1 MSENPLVSVII
12 PVYNVQDFLR
22 ECLNSVVH
30 QSYSNLEILLI
41 DDGSTDASGEI
52 CDEYARSDARVRVI
66 HKSNGGQASA
76 RNAALELARGEFL
89 TFVDSDDVA
98 DADLVRT
105 LLNLIKTFG
114 VKIAMCGYKAFE
126 SSAQIAEI
134 RAHAAKFKK
143 AWDEILSRE
152 QSVVPAEA
160 KFEMHGTDGSAV
172 AAAQNG
178 ALQNGIQAAAS
189 QGSAQT
195 SSSQNCTS
203 QNGARVTVL
212 QNGTQT
218 CGSQNN
224 AQYCTSQDGSK
235 NCASQNSEQTGSLQ
249 NGVQACT
256 SQTSAQSKAQK
267 DASRERIIEPCELF
281 RQSCLQNPYFST
293 GPCRALF
300 ASEIFKSLRFPQ
312 GQIYEDVAIFF
323 DMFNH
328 GATAC
333 TSETLYFYRIRAGS
347 TVNSFSCR
355 HLAAIPAVRRFTD
368 SIVSAY
374 PQLREEA
381 NFTRCESAL
390 NTAFMLIRSQASAPA
405 SGAINSSAKEGA
417 SEISSKKVPNSDE
430 ALGGDEA
437 VAVISQ
443 LHGFVRE
450 NLNFRFF
457 MRHANRAQKILMVL
471 FYANPALLRVLYK
484 IYKGLR

>member
-1 MSENPLVSVII
+1 MRQNPLVSVII

-41 DDGSTDASGEI
+41 DDGSSDASGEI

-66 HKSNGGQASA
+66 HKSNCGQASA

-98 DADLVRT
+98 DTDLVQT

-134 RAHAAKFKK
+134 RAYAAKFKE
-143 AWDEILSRE
+143 AESEILSRE
-152 QSVVPAEA
+152 QDVASDETKFSSSAEDKI
-160 KFEMHGTDGSAV
+160 KFNARGADSSDSSITS
-172 AAAQNG
+172 AAQNG
-178 ALQNGIQAAAS
+178 ALQNGAQA
-189 QGSAQT
+189 
-195 SSSQNCTS
+195 
-203 QNGARVTVL
+203 
-212 QNGTQT
+212 
-218 CGSQNN
+218 
-224 AQYCTSQDGSK
+224 
-235 NCASQNSEQTGSLQ
+235 CASQAT
-249 NGVQACT
+249 V
-256 SQTSAQSKAQK
+256 QSKAQK
-267 DASRERIIEPCELF
+267 GASRERIIEPCELF

-328 GATAC
+328 GSTAC

-347 TVNSFSCR
+347 TVNSFSRR

-390 NTAFMLIRSQASAPA
+390 NTAFMLIRSQVSAPA

-417 SEISSKKVPNSDE
+417 GEILSEKAPNSDE
-430 ALGGDEA
+430 ALGRDEA
-437 VAVISQ
+437 VSVISQ

-471 FYANPALLRVLYK
+471 FYANPALLRFLYK

>member
-1 MSENPLVSVII
+1 MRQNPLVSVII

-41 DDGSTDASGEI
+41 DDGSSDASGEI
-52 CDEYARSDARVRVI
+52 CDEYAHSDARVRVI

-98 DADLVRT
+98 DVDLVRT

-134 RAHAAKFKK
+134 RAHEAKFKETVN
-143 AWDEILSRE
+143 EILSGK
-152 QSVVPAEA
+152 QSAASDEA
-160 KFEMHGTDGSAV
+160 KFSGSAEDNIKFNARGADSSDSSITS
-172 AAAQNG
+172 AAQDCALQNSAQTGGLQNG
-178 ALQNGIQAAAS
+178 AQV
-189 QGSAQT
+189 
-195 SSSQNCTS
+195 CTS
-203 QNGARVTVL
+203 QAT
-212 QNGTQT
+212 
-218 CGSQNN
+218 
-224 AQYCTSQDGSK
+224 
-235 NCASQNSEQTGSLQ
+235 
-249 NGVQACT
+249 
-256 SQTSAQSKAQK
+256 AQSKAQK

-333 TSETLYFYRIRAGS
+333 TSETLYFYRIHAGS
-347 TVNSFSCR
+347 TVNSFSRR

-390 NTAFMLIRSQASAPA
+390 NTAFMVIRSQVIAPA
-405 SGAINSSAKEGA
+405 SGAINSSAKEG
-417 SEISSKKVPNSDE
+417 SGEISSQKALNSDE
-430 ALGGDEA
+430 ALGSDEA
-437 VAVISQ
+437 AAVISQ

-450 NLNFRFF
+450 NLNFKFF
-457 MRHANRAQKILMVL
+457 MHHANRAQKILMIL
-471 FYANPALLRVLYK
+471 FYANPALLRFLYK
-484 IYKGLR
+484 IYKAFR

>member
-1 MSENPLVSVII
+1 MRQNPLVSVII

-41 DDGSTDASGEI
+41 DDGSTDAGGEI

-98 DADLVRT
+98 DVDLVQT

-134 RAHAAKFKK
+134 RAYEAKFKE
-143 AWDEILSRE
+143 AGSEILSGG
-152 QSVVPAEA
+152 QDAASDKT
-160 KFEMHGTDGSAV
+160 KFSGSAGDKIKFN
-172 AAAQNG
+172 ARGADSSDSSITSAAQD
-178 ALQNGIQAAAS
+178 
-189 QGSAQT
+189 
-195 SSSQNCTS
+195 
-203 QNGARVTVL
+203 R
-212 QNGTQT
+212 
-218 CGSQNN
+218 
-224 AQYCTSQDGSK
+224 
-235 NCASQNSEQTGSLQ
+235 ASQNSAQTGSLQ
-249 NGVQACT
+249 NAAQVYT
-256 SQTSAQSKAQK
+256 SQAIAQSKAQK
-267 DASRERIIEPCELF
+267 GASRERIIEPCELF

-333 TSETLYFYRIRAGS
+333 TSEALYFYRIRAGS
-347 TVNSFSCR
+347 TVNSFSRR
-355 HLAAIPAVRRFTD
+355 HLAAIPAVRKFTD

-405 SGAINSSAKEGA
+405 SSAINSSAKEGTG
-417 SEISSKKVPNSDE
+417 EILSDKAPNSGE
-430 ALGGDEA
+430 ALGGNKVSDGNEA
-437 VAVISQ
+437 LSSSEVAAVISQ

>member
-1 MSENPLVSVII
+1 MRQNPLVSVII

-52 CDEYARSDARVRVI
+52 CDEYARLDARVRVI

-98 DADLVRT
+98 DVDLVRT

-126 SSAQIAEI
+126 SSAQIAED
-134 RAHAAKFKK
+134 RAHAAKFKE
-143 AWDEILSRE
+143 AESEILSGG
-152 QSVVPAEA
+152 QDVALDEA
-160 KFEMHGTDGSAV
+160 KFSGSAEDKIKFNARGTDSSDSSITSA
-172 AAAQNG
+172 
-178 ALQNGIQAAAS
+178 
-189 QGSAQT
+189 
-195 SSSQNCTS
+195 
-203 QNGARVTVL
+203 AR
-212 QNGTQT
+212 
-218 CGSQNN
+218 
-224 AQYCTSQDGSK
+224 D
-235 NCASQNSEQTGSLQ
+235 CASQNSAQTGSLQ

-256 SQTSAQSKAQK
+256 SQATVQSKAQK
-267 DASRERIIEPCELF
+267 GASRERIIEPCELF

-328 GATAC
+328 GVTAC

-347 TVNSFSCR
+347 TVNSFSRR

-390 NTAFMLIRSQASAPA
+390 NTAFMVIRSQASAPA
-405 SGAINSSAKEGA
+405 SGAINSSAKESGD
-417 SEISSKKVPNSDE
+417 EISSKKVPNGGE

-437 VAVISQ
+437 AAVISQ

-457 MRHANRAQKILMVL
+457 MRHANRAQKILMIL
-471 FYANPALLRVLYK
+471 FYANPALLRFLYK
-484 IYKGLR
+484 IYKAFR

>member
-1 MSENPLVSVII
+1 MRQNPLVSVII

-41 DDGSTDASGEI
+41 DDGSSDASGEI

-98 DADLVRT
+98 DVDLVRT

-134 RAHAAKFKK
+134 RAHEAKFKE
-143 AWDEILSRE
+143 AESEILS
-152 QSVVPAEA
+152 QGQDAASDEA
-160 KFEMHGTDGSAV
+160 KFSGSAEDNIKFN
-172 AAAQNG
+172 ARGADSSDNSITSTAQD
-178 ALQNGIQAAAS
+178 
-189 QGSAQT
+189 
-195 SSSQNCTS
+195 
-203 QNGARVTVL
+203 R
-212 QNGTQT
+212 
-218 CGSQNN
+218 
-224 AQYCTSQDGSK
+224 
-235 NCASQNSEQTGSLQ
+235 ASQNSAQTDSLQ
-249 NGVQACT
+249 NGSQACA
-256 SQTSAQSKAQK
+256 SQATVQSKAQK

-333 TSETLYFYRIRAGS
+333 TGETLYFYRIRAGS
-347 TVNSFSCR
+347 TVNSFSRR

-390 NTAFMLIRSQASAPA
+390 NTAFMMIRSQASAPA

-417 SEISSKKVPNSDE
+417 GEILSEKAPNSDE
-430 ALGGDEA
+430 ALGGGEA
-437 VAVISQ
+437 AAVISQ

-457 MRHANRAQKILMVL
+457 MRHANKAQKILMIL
-471 FYANPALLRVLYK
+471 FYANPALLRFLYK

>member
-1 MSENPLVSVII
+1 MRQNPLVSVII

-41 DDGSTDASGEI
+41 DDGSNDASGEI

-134 RAHAAKFKK
+134 RAHEAKFKETGS
-143 AWDEILSRE
+143 EILSGK
-152 QSVVPAEA
+152 QSAAPDEA
-160 KFEMHGTDGSAV
+160 KFSGSAGDKIKFN
-172 AAAQNG
+172 ARCADSSDSSITPAAQNG
-178 ALQNGIQAAAS
+178 ALQSG
-189 QGSAQT
+189 AQT
-195 SSSQNCTS
+195 CN
-203 QNGARVTVL
+203 
-212 QNGTQT
+212 
-218 CGSQNN
+218 
-224 AQYCTSQDGSK
+224 SQD
-235 NCASQNSEQTGSLQ
+235 CASQNSEQTGSLQ
-249 NGVQACT
+249 NGVQTYT
-256 SQTSAQSKAQK
+256 SQVAAQSKAQK

-347 TVNSFSCR
+347 TVNSFSRR
-355 HLAAIPAVRRFTD
+355 HLAAIPAVRKFTD

-381 NFTRCESAL
+381 DFTRCESAL
-390 NTAFMLIRSQASAPA
+390 NTAFMVIRSQVSAPA
-405 SGAINSSAKEGA
+405 SGAVNSSAKEGA
-417 SEISSKKVPNSDE
+417 GEISNKKAPNSDE
-430 ALGGDEA
+430 ALSGDEA
-437 VAVISQ
+437 AAVISQ

-450 NLNFRFF
+450 NLNFKFF

-471 FYANPALLRVLYK
+471 FYANPALLRFLYK

>member
-1 MSENPLVSVII
+1 MRQNPLVSVII

-30 QSYSNLEILLI
+30 QSYANLEILLVN
-41 DDGSTDASGEI
+41 DGSSDASREI

-98 DADLVRT
+98 DADLVQT

-126 SSAQIAEI
+126 NSAQIAKSG
-134 RAHAAKFKK
+134 AHAAKFKE
-143 AWDEILSRE
+143 AGNEILSGG
-152 QSVVPAEA
+152 QDAVSDEA
-160 KFEMHGTDGSAV
+160 KFSGPTEDKIKFNAHGADSSVTCT
-172 AAAQNG
+172 AQD
-178 ALQNGIQAAAS
+178 
-189 QGSAQT
+189 
-195 SSSQNCTS
+195 
-203 QNGARVTVL
+203 R
-212 QNGTQT
+212 
-218 CGSQNN
+218 
-224 AQYCTSQDGSK
+224 
-235 NCASQNSEQTGSLQ
+235 ASQNSEQAGSLQ
-249 NGVQACT
+249 NGAQACVLRDG
-256 SQTSAQSKAQK
+256 AQSKARK
-267 DASRERIIEPCELF
+267 DASCERIIEPCELF

-328 GATAC
+328 GSTAC

-347 TVNSFSCR
+347 TVNSFSRR

-390 NTAFMLIRSQASAPA
+390 NTAFMVIRSQVGAPA
-405 SGAINSSAKEGA
+405 SGVINFNTKEVV
-417 SEISSKKVPNSDE
+417 SEISSSKAPNSDE

-437 VAVISQ
+437 SDGNEALSSSEATAVISQ

-484 IYKGLR
+484 IYKAFR

>member
-1 MSENPLVSVII
+1 MRQSPLVSVII

-134 RAHAAKFKK
+134 RAHEAKFKETVN
-143 AWDEILSRE
+143 EILSGK
-152 QSVVPAEA
+152 QSAASDEA
-160 KFEMHGTDGSAV
+160 KFSGSAEDNIKFN
-172 AAAQNG
+172 AHGADSSDSSDSSITSAAQNG
-178 ALQNGIQAAAS
+178 ALQSG
-189 QGSAQT
+189 AQT
-195 SSSQNCTS
+195 CN
-203 QNGARVTVL
+203 
-212 QNGTQT
+212 
-218 CGSQNN
+218 
-224 AQYCTSQDGSK
+224 SQD
-235 NCASQNSEQTGSLQ
+235 CASQNSAQTGSLQ
-249 NGVQACT
+249 NGVQVCT
-256 SQTSAQSKAQK
+256 SQATVQSKAQK
-267 DASRERIIEPCELF
+267 GASRERIIEPCELF

-347 TVNSFSCR
+347 TVNSFSRR

-368 SIVSAY
+368 SIVSTY

-390 NTAFMLIRSQASAPA
+390 NTAFMVIRSQVSAPA

-417 SEISSKKVPNSDE
+417 GEISSDKAPNSDE
-430 ALGGDEA
+430 VLGGDKVSDGNEA
-437 VAVISQ
+437 LSNSEAAAVISQ

-457 MRHANRAQKILMVL
+457 MRHANRVQKILMVL
-471 FYANPALLRVLYK
+471 FYANPAVLRVLYK
-484 IYKGLR
+484 IYKAFR

>member
-76 RNAALELARGEFL
+76 RNAALEIVRGEFL

-98 DADLVRT
+98 DVDLVRT

-134 RAHAAKFKK
+134 RAHAAKFKE
-143 AWDEILSRE
+143 AESEILSRE
-152 QSVVPAEA
+152 QDVASDEA
-160 KFEMHGTDGSAV
+160 KFSGSAEDNIKFNARAADSAAT
-172 AAAQNG
+172 AAAQD
-178 ALQNGIQAAAS
+178 
-189 QGSAQT
+189 
-195 SSSQNCTS
+195 
-203 QNGARVTVL
+203 R
-212 QNGTQT
+212 
-218 CGSQNN
+218 
-224 AQYCTSQDGSK
+224 
-235 NCASQNSEQTGSLQ
+235 ASQNSAQTGSLQ
-249 NGVQACT
+249 NSEQAGGLQNGAQACT
-256 SQTSAQSKAQK
+256 SQVAAQSKAQK
-267 DASRERIIEPCELF
+267 DASREQSIEPCELF

-333 TSETLYFYRIRAGS
+333 TSETLYFYRIRVGS
-347 TVNSFSCR
+347 TVNSFSRR
-355 HLAAIPAVRRFTD
+355 HLAAVPAVRRFTD

-390 NTAFMLIRSQASAPA
+390 NTAFMVIRSQVSAPA

-417 SEISSKKVPNSDE
+417 SEILNDKAPNSDE

-457 MRHANRAQKILMVL
+457 MRHANRAQKILLIL
-471 FYANPALLRVLYK
+471 FYASPALLRFLYK
-484 IYKGLR
+484 IYKAFR

>member
-1 MSENPLVSVII
+1 M
-12 PVYNVQDFLR
+12 
-22 ECLNSVVH
+22 
-30 QSYSNLEILLI
+30 
-41 DDGSTDASGEI
+41 
-52 CDEYARSDARVRVI
+52 
-66 HKSNGGQASA
+66 
-76 RNAALELARGEFL
+76 

-98 DADLVRT
+98 DVDLVWT

-126 SSAQIAEI
+126 NSAQIAEI
-134 RAHAAKFKK
+134 RVNEAKFKETEN
-143 AWDEILSRE
+143 EILSGK
-152 QSVVPAEA
+152 QSAASDEA
-160 KFEMHGTDGSAV
+160 KFSGSAEDNIKFN
-172 AAAQNG
+172 ARGADSSDSSITSAAQDC
-178 ALQNGIQAAAS
+178 ALQN
-189 QGSAQT
+189 SA
-195 SSSQNCTS
+195 
-203 QNGARVTVL
+203 
-212 QNGTQT
+212 
-218 CGSQNN
+218 
-224 AQYCTSQDGSK
+224 
-235 NCASQNSEQTGSLQ
+235 QTGSLQ
-249 NGVQACT
+249 NGAQVCT
-256 SQTSAQSKAQK
+256 SQATAQSKAQK

-347 TVNSFSCR
+347 TVNSFSRR

-390 NTAFMLIRSQASAPA
+390 NTAFMVIRSQVIAPA
-405 SGAINSSAKEGA
+405 SGAINSSAKEG
-417 SEISSKKVPNSDE
+417 SGEISSQKALNSDE
-430 ALGGDEA
+430 ALGSDEA
-437 VAVISQ
+437 AAVISQ

-450 NLNFRFF
+450 NLNFKFF
-457 MRHANRAQKILMVL
+457 MHHANRAQKILMIL
-471 FYANPALLRVLYK
+471 FYANPALLRFLYK
-484 IYKGLR
+484 IYKAFR

>member
-41 DDGSTDASGEI
+41 DDGSSDASGEI

-76 RNAALELARGEFL
+76 RNAALEIARGEFL

-98 DADLVRT
+98 DVDLVRT

-134 RAHAAKFKK
+134 RAHAAKFKE
-143 AWDEILSRE
+143 AESEILSE
-152 QSVVPAEA
+152 KQSAALDEA
-160 KFEMHGTDGSAV
+160 KFSGSTEDNIKFNARGTDSSDSSITS
-172 AAAQNG
+172 AAQD
-178 ALQNGIQAAAS
+178 
-189 QGSAQT
+189 
-195 SSSQNCTS
+195 
-203 QNGARVTVL
+203 R
-212 QNGTQT
+212 
-218 CGSQNN
+218 
-224 AQYCTSQDGSK
+224 
-235 NCASQNSEQTGSLQ
+235 ASQNSAQTGSLQ
-249 NGVQACT
+249 NGVQTCT
-256 SQTSAQSKAQK
+256 SQATVQSKAQK
-267 DASRERIIEPCELF
+267 GASRERIIELCELF

-300 ASEIFKSLRFPQ
+300 ASEIFKNLRFPQ

-333 TSETLYFYRIRAGS
+333 TSETLYFYRIRARS
-347 TVNSFSCR
+347 TVNSFSRR
-355 HLAAIPAVRRFTD
+355 HLAAIPAVRKFTD

-390 NTAFMLIRSQASAPA
+390 NTAFMVIRSQVSAPA
-405 SGAINSSAKEGA
+405 SG
-417 SEISSKKVPNSDE
+417 E

-437 VAVISQ
+437 AAVISQ

-457 MRHANRAQKILMVL
+457 MRHANKAQKILMIL

-484 IYKGLR
+484 IYKAFR

>member
-1 MSENPLVSVII
+1 MRQNPLVSVII

-22 ECLNSVVH
+22 KCLNSVVH

-52 CDEYARSDARVRVI
+52 CDEYARSDARARVI

-76 RNAALELARGEFL
+76 RNAALEIARGEFL

-98 DADLVRT
+98 DADLVQT
-105 LLNLIKTFG
+105 LLNLIEKFG
-114 VKIAMCGYKAFE
+114 VKIAMCGYEAFE
-126 SSAQIAEI
+126 RSAQISEI
-134 RAHAAKFKK
+134 RAYAAKFKETGNK
-143 AWDEILSRE
+143 ILSRKHDAA
-152 QSVVPAEA
+152 PDEA
-160 KFEMHGTDGSAV
+160 KFSGSAEDNIKFN
-172 AAAQNG
+172 ARGADSSITSAAQDR
-178 ALQNGIQAAAS
+178 
-189 QGSAQT
+189 T
-195 SSSQNCTS
+195 
-203 QNGARVTVL
+203 
-212 QNGTQT
+212 
-218 CGSQNN
+218 
-224 AQYCTSQDGSK
+224 
-235 NCASQNSEQTGSLQ
+235 SQNSEQTGSLQ
-249 NGVQACT
+249 NGAQTCA

-347 TVNSFSCR
+347 TVNSFSRR

-374 PQLREEA
+374 PQLGEEA

-390 NTAFMLIRSQASAPA
+390 NTAFIVIRSQVSAPA

-417 SEISSKKVPNSDE
+417 GEILNDKAPNEGE

-457 MRHANRAQKILMVL
+457 MRHANRAQKILMIL
-471 FYANPALLRVLYK
+471 FYASPALLRFLYK

>member
-1 MSENPLVSVII
+1 MRQNPLVSVII

-52 CDEYARSDARVRVI
+52 CDEYARSDARVHVI

-98 DADLVRT
+98 DVDLVQT

-134 RAHAAKFKK
+134 RANEAKFKETES
-143 AWDEILSRE
+143 EILSGG
-152 QSVVPAEA
+152 QDVASDEA
-160 KFEMHGTDGSAV
+160 KFSGSAEDKIKFN
-172 AAAQNG
+172 ARAADDSSDSSITSAAQNG
-178 ALQNGIQAAAS
+178 ALQSG
-189 QGSAQT
+189 AQT
-195 SSSQNCTS
+195 CN
-203 QNGARVTVL
+203 
-212 QNGTQT
+212 
-218 CGSQNN
+218 
-224 AQYCTSQDGSK
+224 SQDR
-235 NCASQNSEQTGSLQ
+235 ASQNSAQTGSLQ

-256 SQTSAQSKAQK
+256 SQATVQSKAQK
-267 DASRERIIEPCELF
+267 GASRERIIEPCELF

-347 TVNSFSCR
+347 TVNSFSRR

-390 NTAFMLIRSQASAPA
+390 NMAFMLIRSQVSAPA

-417 SEISSKKVPNSDE
+417 SEISSKKAPNSDE

-437 VAVISQ
+437 AAVISQ

-450 NLNFRFF
+450 NLNFKFF

-484 IYKGLR
+484 IYKRLR

>member
-1 MSENPLVSVII
+1 MRQNPLVSVII
-12 PVYNVQDFLR
+12 PVYNMQDFLR

-41 DDGSTDASGEI
+41 DDGSIDASGEI

-98 DADLVRT
+98 DVDLVRT

-126 SSAQIAEI
+126 NSAQIAEI
-134 RAHAAKFKK
+134 RAHEAKFKETES
-143 AWDEILSRE
+143 EILSRG
-152 QSVVPAEA
+152 QGTSSDEA
-160 KFEMHGTDGSAV
+160 KFSGSAEDKIKFNV
-172 AAAQNG
+172 RGADSSDSSATAAAQD
-178 ALQNGIQAAAS
+178 
-189 QGSAQT
+189 
-195 SSSQNCTS
+195 
-203 QNGARVTVL
+203 R
-212 QNGTQT
+212 
-218 CGSQNN
+218 
-224 AQYCTSQDGSK
+224 
-235 NCASQNSEQTGSLQ
+235 ASQNSEQTGSLQ
-249 NGVQACT
+249 NGVQTCT
-256 SQTSAQSKAQK
+256 SQATVQSKAQK
-267 DASRERIIEPCELF
+267 GASRERIIEPCELF

-347 TVNSFSCR
+347 TVNSFSRR
-355 HLAAIPAVRRFTD
+355 HLAAIPAVRKFTD

-374 PQLREEA
+374 PQLREET

-390 NTAFMLIRSQASAPA
+390 NTAFMVIRSQVSAPA
-405 SGAINSSAKEGA
+405 SGAVNSSAKEGA
-417 SEISSKKVPNSDE
+417 SKISSDNAPNSDE
-430 ALGGDEA
+430 ALGRDEA
-437 VAVISQ
+437 AAVISQ

-450 NLNFRFF
+450 NLNFKFF

>member
-1 MSENPLVSVII
+1 MRQNPLVSVII

-41 DDGSTDASGEI
+41 DDGSTDASVEI

-98 DADLVRT
+98 DVDLVRT

-134 RAHAAKFKK
+134 RAHEAKFKE
-143 AWDEILSRE
+143 AESEILS
-152 QSVVPAEA
+152 QGQDAASDEA
-160 KFEMHGTDGSAV
+160 KFSGSAEDNIKFNAHGADGSA
-172 AAAQNG
+172 AQDR
-178 ALQNGIQAAAS
+178 AL
-189 QGSAQT
+189 
-195 SSSQNCTS
+195 
-203 QNGARVTVL
+203 
-212 QNGTQT
+212 
-218 CGSQNN
+218 
-224 AQYCTSQDGSK
+224 
-235 NCASQNSEQTGSLQ
+235 QNSEQAGSLQ
-249 NGVQACT
+249 NGAQACALRD
-256 SQTSAQSKAQK
+256 SAQSKAQK

-347 TVNSFSCR
+347 TVNSFSRR
-355 HLAAIPAVRRFTD
+355 HLAAIPAVRKFTD

-390 NTAFMLIRSQASAPA
+390 NTAFMVIRSQVSAPA
-405 SGAINSSAKEGA
+405 SGVINSGAKEGA
-417 SEISSKKVPNSDE
+417 GEILSEKAPNSDE
-430 ALGGDEA
+430 TLSGDEA
-437 VAVISQ
+437 AAVISQ

-471 FYANPALLRVLYK
+471 FCASPALLRFLYK
-484 IYKGLR
+484 IYKAFR

>member
-1 MSENPLVSVII
+1 MRQNPLVSVII

-30 QSYSNLEILLI
+30 QNYSNLEILLI

-134 RAHAAKFKK
+134 RAHEAKFKE
-143 AWDEILSRE
+143 AESEILSGK
-152 QSVVPAEA
+152 QSAASDEA
-160 KFEMHGTDGSAV
+160 KFGGSAEDKIKFN
-172 AAAQNG
+172 ARGADSSAAQNG
-178 ALQNGIQAAAS
+178 ALQSGAQTCNS
-189 QGSAQT
+189 QDRALQNSAQ
-195 SSSQNCTS
+195 
-203 QNGARVTVL
+203 A
-212 QNGTQT
+212 
-218 CGSQNN
+218 
-224 AQYCTSQDGSK
+224 
-235 NCASQNSEQTGSLQ
+235 GSLQ
-249 NGVQACT
+249 NGAQACA
-256 SQTSAQSKAQK
+256 SQATVQSKAQK

-347 TVNSFSCR
+347 TVNSFSRR

-390 NTAFMLIRSQASAPA
+390 NTAFMVIRSQVSAPA
-405 SGAINSSAKEGA
+405 SAAINSSAKEGA
-417 SEISSKKVPNSDE
+417 GEISSKKAPNGDE

-457 MRHANRAQKILMVL
+457 MRHANRAQKILLIL
-471 FYANPALLRVLYK
+471 FYASPALLRFLYK
-484 IYKGLR
+484 IYKAFR

>member
-1 MSENPLVSVII
+1 MRQNPLVSVII

-41 DDGSTDASGEI
+41 DDGSTDASVEI

-98 DADLVRT
+98 DVDLVRT

-134 RAHAAKFKK
+134 RAHEAKFKE
-143 AWDEILSRE
+143 AESEILSGG
-152 QSVVPAEA
+152 QDAASDEA
-160 KFEMHGTDGSAV
+160 KFSGSAEDNIKFNAHGADGSA
-172 AAAQNG
+172 AQDR
-178 ALQNGIQAAAS
+178 AL
-189 QGSAQT
+189 
-195 SSSQNCTS
+195 
-203 QNGARVTVL
+203 
-212 QNGTQT
+212 
-218 CGSQNN
+218 
-224 AQYCTSQDGSK
+224 
-235 NCASQNSEQTGSLQ
+235 QNSEQAGSLQ
-249 NGVQACT
+249 NG
-256 SQTSAQSKAQK
+256 AQSKAQK

-347 TVNSFSCR
+347 TVNSFSRR
-355 HLAAIPAVRRFTD
+355 HLAAIPAVRKFTD

-390 NTAFMLIRSQASAPA
+390 NTAFMVIRSQVSAPA
-405 SGAINSSAKEGA
+405 SGVINSGAKEGA
-417 SEISSKKVPNSDE
+417 GEISSDKAPNSDE
-430 ALGGDEA
+430 ALGRDEA
-437 VAVISQ
+437 AAVISQ

-450 NLNFRFF
+450 NLNFKFF

>member
-52 CDEYARSDARVRVI
+52 CDEYAKADVRVRVI

-98 DADLVRT
+98 DVDLVQT

-134 RAHAAKFKK
+134 RANKAKFKETGN
-143 AWDEILSRE
+143 EILSE
-152 QSVVPAEA
+152 KQSATSDKA
-160 KFEMHGTDGSAV
+160 KFSGSAEDNIKFNTRG
-172 AAAQNG
+172 ADSSDSSITYAAQNG
-178 ALQNGIQAAAS
+178 ALQSG
-189 QGSAQT
+189 AQT
-195 SSSQNCTS
+195 CN
-203 QNGARVTVL
+203 
-212 QNGTQT
+212 
-218 CGSQNN
+218 
-224 AQYCTSQDGSK
+224 SQDR
-235 NCASQNSEQTGSLQ
+235 ASQNSEQAGSLQ
-249 NGVQACT
+249 NGAQACA
-256 SQTSAQSKAQK
+256 SQATVQSKAQK
-267 DASRERIIEPCELF
+267 GASRERIIEPCELF

-347 TVNSFSCR
+347 TVNSFSRR

-381 NFTRCESAL
+381 NFTRCESVL
-390 NTAFMLIRSQASAPA
+390 NTAFMVIRSQSSAPA
-405 SGAINSSAKEGA
+405 SGVINSSAKEGA
-417 SEISSKKVPNSDE
+417 GEISSKKAPNSDE
-430 ALGGDEA
+430 ALGGDKVSDGNEVLSSSEA
-437 VAVISQ
+437 AAVISQ

-457 MRHANRAQKILMVL
+457 IRHANRAQKILMVL
-471 FYANPALLRVLYK
+471 FYANPALLRFFYK

>member
-1 MSENPLVSVII
+1 MRQNPLVSVII

-98 DADLVRT
+98 DVDLVRT

-114 VKIAMCGYKAFE
+114 VKIAMCGYRAFE

-134 RAHAAKFKK
+134 RAH
-143 AWDEILSRE
+143 
-152 QSVVPAEA
+152 EA
-160 KFEMHGTDGSAV
+160 KFSGSVEDNIKFNVRTADDSS
-172 AAAQNG
+172 AIATAQ
-178 ALQNGIQAAAS
+178 
-189 QGSAQT
+189 
-195 SSSQNCTS
+195 
-203 QNGARVTVL
+203 
-212 QNGTQT
+212 
-218 CGSQNN
+218 
-224 AQYCTSQDGSK
+224 D
-235 NCASQNSEQTGSLQ
+235 CASQNSAQVGSLQ
-249 NGVQACT
+249 NDVQACA
-256 SQTSAQSKAQK
+256 SQATVQSKAQK
-267 DASRERIIEPCELF
+267 GASRERIIEPCELF

-300 ASEIFKSLRFPQ
+300 AREIFKSLRFPQ

-347 TVNSFSCR
+347 TVNSFSRR

-390 NTAFMLIRSQASAPA
+390 NTAFMMIRSQAIAPA
-405 SGAINSSAKEGA
+405 SGAINSSAKEG
-417 SEISSKKVPNSDE
+417 SGEISSQKAPNIDE
-430 ALGGDEA
+430 ALGSDEA
-437 VAVISQ
+437 AAVISQ

-471 FYANPALLRVLYK
+471 FCASPALLRFLYK
-484 IYKGLR
+484 IYKAFR

>member
-1 MSENPLVSVII
+1 MRQNPLVSVII

-76 RNAALELARGEFL
+76 RNAALEIARGEFL

-114 VKIAMCGYKAFE
+114 VKIAMCGYRAFE

-134 RAHAAKFKK
+134 RAHEAKFKE
-143 AWDEILSRE
+143 AESEILSGG
-152 QSVVPAEA
+152 QDVASDEA
-160 KFEMHGTDGSAV
+160 KFSGSAEDKIKFN
-172 AAAQNG
+172 ACGADSSAAQD
-178 ALQNGIQAAAS
+178 
-189 QGSAQT
+189 
-195 SSSQNCTS
+195 
-203 QNGARVTVL
+203 R
-212 QNGTQT
+212 
-218 CGSQNN
+218 
-224 AQYCTSQDGSK
+224 
-235 NCASQNSEQTGSLQ
+235 ASQNSAQTGSLQ
-249 NGVQACT
+249 NGAQACT
-256 SQTSAQSKAQK
+256 SQAIAQSKAQK
-267 DASRERIIEPCELF
+267 GASRERIIEPCELF

-300 ASEIFKSLRFPQ
+300 ASEIFKNLRFPQ

-347 TVNSFSCR
+347 TVNSFSRR

-368 SIVSAY
+368 SIVPAY

-417 SEISSKKVPNSDE
+417 GEILSEKAPNSDE
-430 ALGGDEA
+430 ALSGDEA
-437 VAVISQ
+437 AAVISQ